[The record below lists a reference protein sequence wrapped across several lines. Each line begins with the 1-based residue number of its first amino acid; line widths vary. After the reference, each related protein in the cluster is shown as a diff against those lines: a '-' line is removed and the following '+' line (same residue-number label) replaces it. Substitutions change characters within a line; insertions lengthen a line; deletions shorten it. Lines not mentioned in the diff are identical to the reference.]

1 MVNLAILLEDSVREV
16 PERTAIIFD
25 ETRLS
30 YAAVNA
36 AANQKEGA
44 EVTEAEVIAWAKQT
58 IVDYKYPRLI
68 EFRTELPTTATGKVL
83 KSELRQEKKGE

>member
-1 MVNLAILLEDSVREV
+1 MINLAILLEESAREV

-36 AANQKEGA
+36 AANQVA
-44 EVTEAEVIAWAKQT
+44 N
-58 IVDYKYPRLI
+58 
-68 EFRTELPTTATGKVL
+68 VL
-83 KSELRQEKKGE
+83 AQAGIHKGETVALTLPGRYSPPFKRQIRQLRSTS

>member
-1 MVNLAILLEDSVREV
+1 MVNLAILLEESAREV

-44 EVTEAEVIAWAKQT
+44 EVTEAELIAWAKQNMA
-58 IVDYKYPRLI
+58 DYKYPRLI
-68 EFRTELPTTATGKVL
+68 EFRTTLPLTATGKVL
-83 KSELRQEKKGE
+83 KSELRQEKKGQ